1 MINIL
6 IWFLQNNALI
16 QVHTFVY
23 LLPRKAEHHRL
34 ACEFSKISGLSID
47 EESELM
53 DSRALS
59 MGGAVPV
66 IGAGSEHSND
76 TENTDQKDLS
86 AVYDEYREL
95 FNEHSISEK
104 DQQYIFK
111 AFEAKSEQDIKL
123 FIQ

>member
-23 LLPRKAEHHRL
+23 LLPRKTEHHRL

-59 MGGAVPV
+59 TADTMPV

-95 FNEHSISEK
+95 FNEHRISEK